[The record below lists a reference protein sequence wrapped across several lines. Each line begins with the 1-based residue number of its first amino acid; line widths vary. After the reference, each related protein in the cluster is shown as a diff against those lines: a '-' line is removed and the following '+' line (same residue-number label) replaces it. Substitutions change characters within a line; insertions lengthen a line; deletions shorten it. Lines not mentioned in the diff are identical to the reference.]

1 MGLGNPSQM
10 LQLLSK
16 NNPQLNQ
23 MLQTIQNS
31 KNPMQILQNQFGNNL
46 AFQQAMKVA
55 EGKSPEELQ
64 QFVSNI
70 LNNNINNS

>member
-1 MGLGNPSQM
+1 M